1 MSQLWVDFYVG
12 WIDWKHNV
20 HSVSCIHF
28 LFCWFLPQS
37 GSRSGECVIDIDMSK
52 EQDEFLSGHAIDGR
66 VLFPA
71 TGYLV
76 SWSYINVMC
85 SHIIRVER
93 CSIWDW
99 YQVITYLSFYFI
111 CIQYYMDHMRTLLL
125 WDMSVCC
132 RMFQDHVLVLH
143 MGQHMVWKH
152 CATNTQLQSLISE
165 KNRILNCIC

>member
-1 MSQLWVDFYVG
+1 MSQLWVHFYVG

-20 HSVSCIHF
+20 HSVLCIHF
-28 LFCWFLPQS
+28 LFCWFLPQG
-37 GSRSGECVIDIDMSK
+37 GSRSGECVIDVDMSK

-76 SWSYINVMC
+76 SWLYLNVMC

-111 CIQYYMDHMRTLLL
+111 LFAFNIIWATWTL
-125 WDMSVCC
+125 CC
-132 RMFQDHVLVLH
+132 RGIQWVFVA
-143 MGQHMVWKH
+143 G
-152 CATNTQLQSLISE
+152 CSTYTQLQSSISK
-165 KNRILNCIC
+165 KNRILNCTC